1 MRSAKAAP
9 KPWDVIYYRAS
20 DGSVPAS
27 AFLDICPPKVH
38 ARFLAVIDDVAV
50 APPPRFSGGGYWEAM
65 HGSMAGYYEVRQ
77 SGPSREQFRLFCILE
92 NGSPEELG
100 RRGLPGPAIALI
112 TGMRKPWMTK
122 FSGRDYRR
130 VLDLGTEH
138 LAQYPRR
145 IKES

>member
-27 AFLDICPPKVH
+27 DFLDICPPKVH
-38 ARFLAVIDDVAV
+38 AR
-50 APPPRFSGGGYWEAM
+50 
-65 HGSMAGYYEVRQ
+65 
-77 SGPSREQFRLFCILE
+77 
-92 NGSPEELG
+92 
-100 RRGLPGPAIALI
+100 LPGPAIALI